1 MKIALVGHGSI
12 GSRYKSSLLKYLG
25 PNDSLIIVDNNNSL
39 LKSLKA
45 EGFECFKST
54 AEIPSVGETITHGVI
69 ANWGPDHVKTA
80 HELIDIGCNRLI
92 IEKPV
97 SSRIDELISLKNRC
111 KQENIFVTI
120 HHHWNY
126 TNIFK
131 IIKESEHKFNLG
143 DPVGIRFMGGA
154 VCLST
159 NGTHY
164 FDLGCSILN
173 SAPQQISADLELDY
187 INPRSE
193 DLVNIGGMASYK
205 MKNGTFIHASFSN
218 NNSQAFRTEIV
229 YRHAIIEI
237 STDLK
242 IRCFKRKEE
251 DIQRFGE
258 KITRY
263 GDLEFLSDICFKDI
277 TTIDLILENL
287 FKGNNPTVSIEH
299 AEISLLMV
307 LGAIESHLS
316 KKQVEFDKIKDNG
329 ILIS

>member
-1 MKIALVGHGSI
+1 MQIVLVGHGSI
-12 GSRYKSSLLKYLG
+12 GSRYKQSLIKHLG
-25 PNDSLIIVDNNNSL
+25 PNDNLYIVDNNDSL
-39 LKSLKA
+39 LESLRKD
-45 EGFECFKST
+45 GFNCFKSIS
-54 AEIPSVGETITHGVI
+54 EITSISKSISHGIV

-80 HELIDIGCNRLI
+80 HELIDIGCKRLI

-97 SSRIDELISLKNRC
+97 SSRIDELIDLKKRC
-111 KQENIFVTI
+111 NKENIFVTV

-126 TNIFK
+126 TDILN
-131 IIKESEHKFNLG
+131 IIKESENKFDIG
-143 DPVGIRFMGGA
+143 DPVGIRFIGGA

-164 FDLGCSILN
+164 FDLGCSILK
-173 SAPQQISADLELDY
+173 SIPKQISADLELDY

-218 NNSQAFRTEIV
+218 QNSQAFRTEIV

-237 STDLK
+237 STELK
-242 IRCFKRKEE
+242 IKCFKRKSE
-251 DIQRFGE
+251 DILKFGE

-263 GDLEFLSDICFKDI
+263 GDLEFLSDIHYKDI
-277 TTIDLILENL
+277 STIDLILENL
-287 FKGNNPTVSIEH
+287 FNGINPTVSIEH
-299 AEISLLMV
+299 AETSLLMV

-316 KKQVEFDKIKDNG
+316 MNKVQFDKVKDTG